1 MRFLYDENLPPRLM
15 RSLERVFPGSIHVRE
30 VGLQAADDEVVW
42 SYAREHELT
51 ICSKDADFH
60 QRSFLYGHPP
70 KVVWIRRGN
79 CSTCEIED
87 LLRAS
92 STVLAEFERS
102 EHDSFLSLE

>member
-1 MRFLYDENLPPRLM
+1 
-15 RSLERVFPGSIHVRE
+15 
-30 VGLQAADDEVVW
+30 VW
-42 SYAREHELT
+42 TYAREHGLT

-79 CSTCEIED
+79 CSTREIEA

-92 STVLAEFERS
+92 ASILAEFERS
-102 EHDSFLSLE
+102 EQDSFLALE